1 MTTLTCLLGFLPN
14 LGYSELLIIGVVAV
28 LLFGNKLPEVAR
40 SMGKSFTEFK
50 RGMNGVR
57 DEWNDA
63 LYNEPQDTLD
73 HDQREQPSEN
83 AFREPADQDEKS
95 PTASP

>member
-1 MTTLTCLLGFLPN
+1 MTALTCILAFLPN
-14 LGYSELLIIGVVAV
+14 LGYGELLIIGVVAV

-40 SMGKSFTEFK
+40 SLGKSFTEFK

-63 LYNEPQDTLD
+63 LYSDPQ
-73 HDQREQPSEN
+73 
-83 AFREPADQDEKS
+83 
-95 PTASP
+95 